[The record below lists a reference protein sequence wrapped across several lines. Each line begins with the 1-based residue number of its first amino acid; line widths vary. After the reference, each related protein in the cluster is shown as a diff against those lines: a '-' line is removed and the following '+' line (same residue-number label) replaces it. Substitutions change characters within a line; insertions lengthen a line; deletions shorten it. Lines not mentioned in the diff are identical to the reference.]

1 MTKNRIE
8 SDFNSAARV
17 SLEDLQVVTDVL
29 AKLDT
34 QIKSLNKA
42 FNKLDIRINANALD
56 VKNNIESV
64 SNYVHWI
71 GLTLISNIPN
81 EETPLTLL
89 AKGPTSTQTIRLS
102 IESEEN

>member
-1 MTKNRIE
+1 MTKKRIE

-17 SLEDLQVVTDVL
+17 SLEDLQTATDIL

-34 QIKSLNKA
+34 QVKSLNKA
-42 FNKLDIRINANALD
+42 FDKVDTRIDADALD
-56 VKNNIESV
+56 VKNNIASV

-71 GLTLISNIPN
+71 GLTLIHNIPN

-89 AKGPTSTQTIRLS
+89 AKGPTSMQTIKLS
-102 IESEEN
+102 IESKEK